1 MSDDDSPIAPLFSTV
16 NDSSYYIQSLNKT
29 LHYHPRLLNHT
40 NSNESESKLF
50 ANNLWP
56 GSLVLSDYLCDN
68 PQLVISKICI
78 ELGAAFALPSMVAL
92 TLGAEHVVVTDYP
105 ATNLIDNINTIFAEN
120 NLTKYTAI
128 PCIWGDESDALLNS
142 SPTGR
147 FDVILIAEP
156 LWKDTYTQHDN
167 LLRSLSYL
175 ISEHTIVY
183 LSFAHRPTDTHTPS
197 HDLELLVKSSE
208 KYHWNVSFLLSS
220 LKYCDVGE
228 TIPIEVLLYS
238 INK

>member
-1 MSDDDSPIAPLFSTV
+1 MSDEDNLTPLFSST
-16 NDSSYYIQSLNKT
+16 NDSSYYIQALNKT
-29 LHYHPRLLNHT
+29 LRYQPRFYNHT
-40 NSNESESKLF
+40 KSNESESRLF
-50 ANNLWP
+50 ADNLWP

-68 PQLVISKICI
+68 PQLVINKICI

-120 NLTKYTAI
+120 DLTKYIAI
-128 PCIWGDESDALLNS
+128 PYIWGGDAEALLNF
-142 SPTGR
+142 SPSDR

-156 LWKDTYTQHDN
+156 LWKDTYIQHDN
-167 LLRSLSYL
+167 LLRSMSYL
-175 ISEHTIVY
+175 LSDHTVVY

-208 KYHWNVSFLLSS
+208 KYHWKVNLIATS

-228 TIPIEVLLYS
+228 TMPIEVLLYS

>member
-1 MSDDDSPIAPLFSTV
+1 MSDSPIAPLFSSV

-50 ANNLWP
+50 ADNLWP

-105 ATNLIDNINTIFAEN
+105 ATDLIDNINTIFMRN
-120 NLTKYTAI
+120 NLTKYTAL
-128 PCIWGDESDALLNS
+128 PYTWGDDADALLSS
-142 SPTGR
+142 SPSGC

-156 LWKDTYTQHDN
+156 LWKDTYIQHDN
-167 LLRSLSYL
+167 LLRSISYL
-175 ISEHTIVY
+175 MSEHNIVY
-183 LSFAHRPTDTHTPS
+183 LSFAHRPTDTHTPL
-197 HDLELLVKSSE
+197 HDLELLVKSGE
-208 KYHWNVSFLLSS
+208 KYHWNVKFLLTS

-228 TIPIEVLLYS
+228 TIPIEVCLYS
-238 INK
+238 ITK